1 MNRHSF
7 CQCDFPEQTSMYL
20 TGEICCFDPECAD
33 VAILRREDTCH
44 RSISDSVNHCTGIS
58 RRLLPRRPRIG
69 EGRPSNF
76 ETKVQRSNNQHSDLS
91 DRETPDVSIEGER
104 PKTAVLKKSLSLEP
118 ELLSVA
124 GKRYLE
130 IQGLSARLPHHLPPF
145 SQRIPVAGSRSSNHL
160 VHTVEK
166 NKNQRRIS
174 IFDLPKSKDCK
185 NIFLRAN
192 LGPLRAS
199 GSQKEREEFEEWR
212 RKFYAPINKK
222 TIPKE
227 SASLTLEC
235 SGDAMFPCLSE
246 ATTTGTN
253 ELTPSSK
260 DHLDPKVLFCQSQP
274 SLCEDSEKDPGGSD
288 FQLIKGVNRRRYLF
302 SAPVPQHRI
311 EPQSSSREMTL
322 PHQTSQQ
329 VKDNQTKCIQREEC
343 KLSICK
349 SDRKSVVMTT
359 NLMEQRNLLSN
370 EDDNCPIKK
379 DWTQDEESE
388 WTKQNIFADGDY
400 QNPLYDEFVED
411 VSESSKSVSYEC
423 TTKQSSYER
432 EKDTTEFKIRTKKYK
447 ESLQATQKSLQW
459 KGSRRDGKVEA
470 TLDAKQERFLRVI
483 RKRL

>member
-1 MNRHSF
+1 
-7 CQCDFPEQTSMYL
+7 
-20 TGEICCFDPECAD
+20 
-33 VAILRREDTCH
+33 
-44 RSISDSVNHCTGIS
+44 
-58 RRLLPRRPRIG
+58 
-69 EGRPSNF
+69 
-76 ETKVQRSNNQHSDLS
+76 
-91 DRETPDVSIEGER
+91 
-104 PKTAVLKKSLSLEP
+104 
-118 ELLSVA
+118 
-124 GKRYLE
+124 
-130 IQGLSARLPHHLPPF
+130 
-145 SQRIPVAGSRSSNHL
+145 
-160 VHTVEK
+160 
-166 NKNQRRIS
+166 
-174 IFDLPKSKDCK
+174 
-185 NIFLRAN
+185 
-192 LGPLRAS
+192 
-199 GSQKEREEFEEWR
+199 
-212 RKFYAPINKK
+212 
-222 TIPKE
+222 
-227 SASLTLEC
+227 
-235 SGDAMFPCLSE
+235 MFPCLSE

-311 EPQSSSREMTL
+311 EPQSSSREMSL

-329 VKDNQTKCIQREEC
+329 VKDNQTKCIRREEC

-349 SDRKSVVMTT
+349 SDRKSVFMAT

-400 QNPLYDEFVED
+400 QNLLYDEFVED